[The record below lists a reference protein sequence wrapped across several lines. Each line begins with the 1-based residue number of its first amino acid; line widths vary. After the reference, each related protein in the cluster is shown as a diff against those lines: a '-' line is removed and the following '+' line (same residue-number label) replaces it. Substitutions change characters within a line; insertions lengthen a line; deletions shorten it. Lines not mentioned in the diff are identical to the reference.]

1 MFSFPGLS
9 KLTKLSIFL
18 SEHLNSIFHFV
29 SKHPLSVYVS
39 SKSEIVVDLNFYSLL
54 ATVSILLKKSDLR
67 FNKLSDI
74 VVYDR
79 PTFILRYVVSYIFSN
94 SDRDLKF
101 RLRFSV
107 NSTNIVV
114 MSISEI
120 IKSSAW
126 AEREAM
132 DMFGVKFLGNSNLRR
147 IIGDYG
153 LWGFPGRKDFPLVG
167 IYSYFYVINF
177 LRVFKVRGT
186 LNDFWS
192 IYFQKKIYTQS

>member
-1 MFSFPGLS
+1 MNKSPFSLF
-9 KLTKLSIFL
+9 LT
-18 SEHLNSIFHFV
+18 NR
-29 SKHPLSVYVS
+29 
-39 SKSEIVVDLNFYSLL
+39 SEIVVDLYFFNLL
-54 ATVSILLKKSDLR
+54 TVVSIILKKADFR
-67 FNKLSDI
+67 FNKVSDI

-79 PTFILRYVVSYIFSN
+79 PAYILRYVISYIFSN
-94 SDRDLKF
+94 SDRDLKV

-107 NSTNIVV
+107 NSTNIII

-120 IKSSAW
+120 IKSCSW

-132 DMFGVKFLGNSNLRR
+132 DMFGLKFLGNSNLRR

-167 IYSYFYVINF
+167 IYSYFYVVNF

-186 LNDFWS
+186 LTDFWS
-192 IYFQKKIYTQS
+192 IYFQKKIYTQE

>member
-107 NSTNIVV
+107 NSTNTVV

>member
-1 MFSFPGLS
+1 MFSLPGLS

-18 SEHLNSIFHFV
+18 SEHINSIFHFV

>member
-1 MFSFPGLS
+1 MFSLSGLS

-18 SEHLNSIFHFV
+18 SEHVNSIFHFV
-29 SKHPLSVYVS
+29 SKSPTSVYIGS
-39 SKSEIVVDLNFYSLL
+39 RSEVVVDLNFYSLL
-54 ATVSILLKKSDLR
+54 AAVSILLKKSDLR

-79 PTFILRYVVSYIFSN
+79 PTYVLRYVVSYIFSN
-94 SDRDLKF
+94 ADRDLKF

-107 NSTNIVV
+107 NSTNIVI

-186 LNDFWS
+186 LNDF
-192 IYFQKKIYTQS
+192 